1 MVKIRSAGGA
11 KAHPVGEENFFEGPD
26 FVGFIERSDLRFP
39 GIPRL
44 GIPDPEGQE
53 MAIPANEFI
62 SSGALGCG
70 INAPKL
76 KFLNLLHLESISLR
90 K

>member
-11 KAHPVGEENFFEGPD
+11 KAHPVGEEYFFEGPG
-26 FVGFIERSDLRFP
+26 FVGFIERSGLRFP
-39 GIPRL
+39 GIPGL

-62 SSGALGCG
+62 SSGGLGC
-70 INAPKL
+70 
-76 KFLNLLHLESISLR
+76 
-90 K
+90 